1 MTRRGNRDDDDF
13 EDEADESWDADEDE
27 VDDLDDDDS
36 DDADDTIPCPY
47 CGKQIYE
54 DAVRCP
60 KCERYLT
67 DEDRTTTSKPRWV
80 VITAIIVLAAVA
92 FAYLF

>member
-1 MTRRGNRDDDDF
+1 MTRRGNRNDDDF
-13 EDEADESWDADEDE
+13 EDEADESWDADEDA
-27 VDDLDDDDS
+27 DLGDDS
-36 DDADDTIPCPY
+36 DDGDDTIPCPY
-47 CGKQIYE
+47 CGRQIYE

-60 KCERYLT
+60 RCERYLS

-80 VITAIIVLAAVA
+80 IVTAIIVLAAVA

>member
-13 EDEADESWDADEDE
+13 EDEDDESWDADDE
-27 VDDLDDDDS
+27 EGDDDS
-36 DDADDTIPCPY
+36 DDGDDDTIPCPY
-47 CGKQIYE
+47 CGRQIYE

-60 KCERYLT
+60 KCERYLS

-80 VITAIIVLAAVA
+80 IVTAIIVLAAVA

>member
-13 EDEADESWDADEDE
+13 EDEADESWDAD
-27 VDDLDDDDS
+27 DDTGDDDS
-36 DDADDTIPCPY
+36 DDDSDDTIPCPY
-47 CGKQIYE
+47 CGRQIYE

-60 KCERYLT
+60 RCERSLS
-67 DEDRTTTSKPRWV
+67 DEDRSTTSKPRWV
-80 VITAIIVLAAVA
+80 IVTAIIVLAAVA